1 MARTQITYLGIA
13 AVFVLSLTLFL
24 WLPSGEFIQ
33 QLAAVPLVGSLL
45 GALFQL
51 IRDQTA
57 HDREMAVL
65 EAQNRFSL
73 GASSHMANVAF
84 DKHVQFSEE
93 YVAEVHKALR
103 TLFRE
108 GPTPQVLEH
117 TRALYLLQQKYA
129 VWLTSKIEA
138 DLELFESALR
148 RLGADAQ
155 YLKSVAGTKDTPQ
168 RTAAMYKTFV
178 NVIGSKFM
186 GASKWDGE
194 ELSEDLAVS
203 MVIQRLRA
211 ILGTEELTEMRG
223 AIVSKALSELRK
235 GC

>member
-1 MARTQITYLGIA
+1 
-13 AVFVLSLTLFL
+13 
-24 WLPSGEFIQ
+24 
-33 QLAAVPLVGSLL
+33 
-45 GALFQL
+45 
-51 IRDQTA
+51 
-57 HDREMAVL
+57 
-65 EAQNRFSL
+65 
-73 GASSHMANVAF
+73 MANVAF
-84 DKHVQFSEE
+84 DKHVLFSEE
-93 YVAEVHKALR
+93 YVEEVHKVLR

-117 TRALYLLQQKYA
+117 TRRLYELQQKYA
-129 VWLTSKIEA
+129 VWLTPKIEA

-148 RLGADAQ
+148 HLGADAQ
-155 YLKSVAGTKDTPQ
+155 YLKSVSGTKDTSQ
-168 RTAAMYKTFV
+168 RTAAMYKTFA

-194 ELSEDLAVS
+194 ELSEDLAIS

-235 GC
+235 GS